1 MICSLYSDK
10 NLKCSNLAR
19 KVELSIILK
28 SIILL
33 GVYIYMYRMIRVV
46 HILLEYLVTVCI
58 LLE

>member
-46 HILLEYLVTVCI
+46 HILL
-58 LLE
+58 